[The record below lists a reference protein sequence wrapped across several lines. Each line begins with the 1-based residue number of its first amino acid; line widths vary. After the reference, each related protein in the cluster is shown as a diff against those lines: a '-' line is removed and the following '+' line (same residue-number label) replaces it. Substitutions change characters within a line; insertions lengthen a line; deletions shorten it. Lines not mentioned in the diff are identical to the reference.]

1 MRRNGRHGFTLVEL
15 MVVIAILAILAAIV
29 IPSAQRKSGARRPAD
44 AVERVAKRA
53 PAGVAEEQPS
63 PAGGAWLKGFLSGV
77 ALTLIGVRLVRKIKG
92 TAAKPRPSGKR
103 KRRAPP
109 GEASEEPKEALSG

>member
-15 MVVIAILAILAAIV
+15 MVVIAILAILAAIL
-29 IPSAQRKSGARRPAD
+29 IPAVHRASGSKRPTA
-44 AVERVAKRA
+44 AVERVAKSVPVGSA
-53 PAGVAEEQPS
+53 AEQPRS
-63 PAGGAWLKGFLSGV
+63 TGGTWLKGFLSGV

-109 GEASEEPKEALSG
+109 GEGSEEPKEAPSG

>member
-1 MRRNGRHGFTLVEL
+1 MRRNRQQGFTLVEL

-29 IPSAQRKSGARRPAD
+29 IPSAHRKSGARRPAD
-44 AVERVAKRA
+44 AVERATKSA
-53 PAGVAEEQPS
+53 PVGSAAEQPA
-63 PAGGAWLKGFLSGV
+63 PPGGAWLKGFLSGV

-109 GEASEEPKEALSG
+109 GGASEEPKEAPPG